1 MRSAFAARN
10 LLLLATIATAP
21 LLTACGVTVDKDEDG
36 RNADVNVTSPF
47 GSVSV
52 QANKDTPP
60 DTGLPVRPGARRS
73 RDEDHD
79 NANVNVQG
87 GFFGVKV
94 QVASYEHNDAPDAVV
109 EYYRKELA
117 KYGTVTQ
124 CQGELDFKDG
134 SGPPRCKERGRGEVQ
149 LGAGSENDN
158 RVVSV
163 KPRGSGTEFT
173 LVHVQ
178 TRG

>member
-1 MRSAFAARN
+1 MRSTTAARN
-10 LLLLATIATAP
+10 LLLVGALVTAP
-21 LLTACGVTVDKDEDG
+21 ALGACGVSVDKDEDG
-36 RNADVNVTSPF
+36 RNANVNVSSPF

-60 DTGLPVRPGARRS
+60 DTGLPVRAGARPS
-73 RDEDHD
+73 ADEDND
-79 NANVNVQG
+79 NANVSVQG

-94 QVASYEHNDAPDAVV
+94 QVAKYDHDDAPDALVD
-109 EYYRKELA
+109 YYRNELA
-117 KYGTVTQ
+117 KFGTVTQ
-124 CQGELDFKDG
+124 CRGELDFKDG
-134 SGPPRCKERGRGEVQ
+134 TAPPRCKERNREEVQ

-163 KPRGSGTEFT
+163 KPRGSGSEFT

-178 TRG
+178 TKS